1 MVPAEGGRATRF
13 LRKLREHRKQTLFA
27 RKVTGKENEKWSRPR
42 AAGPH
47 GFFVNYM
54 NIENKR
60 CSQEKSEEDWDHQA
74 LSWRFFS
81 AIEYS
86 NQEDV

>member
-1 MVPAEGGRATRF
+1 VNIENKRCSQEKSPE
-13 LRKLREHRKQTLFA
+13 RKMKN
-27 RKVTGKENEKWSRPR
+27 GSRPR